1 MNKFH
6 AKKTACAYGCLHA
19 SKKEAQRCNAL
30 HLLQEEGV
38 ISDLQT
44 QVAFELMPFTKYPKL
59 TLPRKWLPK
68 ACKPL
73 GNERKITYI
82 ADFVYQADGFR
93 IVEDVKG
100 KRTEE
105 YVLKRKLFRSLYCLN
120 SGTIFV
126 ET

>member
-30 HLLQEEGV
+30 HLLQEDGV

-73 GNERKITYI
+73 GEKLHTLRILSIRQRDFGLWRMSRENEQKNT
-82 ADFVYQADGFR
+82 F
-93 IVEDVKG
+93 
-100 KRTEE
+100 
-105 YVLKRKLFRSLYCLN
+105 
-120 SGTIFV
+120 
-126 ET
+126 